1 MYTRCPNCQTVF
13 ILTPS
18 QLKARDGL
26 TRCGQCTQ
34 VFRAD
39 KHLLDDAPPGSS
51 AHAAPGGHDPGRAR
65 RAGHSRKSASRPA
78 AQTKERTAKKGKS
91 APIGPAGRPPGQKTL
106 PLGESTHRTRP
117 VFWMLGNFLLLLVLL
132 GQVVFFYGGELSA
145 GSPEL
150 RAGAEQIC
158 RMLGCPI
165 RPRQD
170 VRLIDLADARVGP
183 HPTYDQA
190 LRVRATLVNRAGFVQ
205 PYPLLEVTLTDSE
218 GVTIARRSF
227 APAEYLGK
235 TAAPQNGM
243 PVNVAVAVSLDVT
256 QPTGRGVGYEIR
268 LLPAH

>member
-13 ILTPS
+13 TLTPS

-26 TRCGQCTQ
+26 ARCGQCRQ

-39 KHLLDDAPPGSS
+39 EHLLDGAPPGSS
-51 AHAAPGGHDPGRAR
+51 ARATR

-78 AQTKERTAKKGKS
+78 APTKERTAKRGKS
-91 APIGPAGRPPGQKTL
+91 APIEPADRPPGQETQA
-106 PLGESTHRTRP
+106 PGAGTHRTRA
-117 VFWMLGNFLLLLVLL
+117 VFWMLGSFLLLLALL

-150 RAGAEQIC
+150 RAGAEQVC
-158 RMLGCPI
+158 RVLGCRI

-170 VRLIDLADARVGP
+170 IRQIDLADARVGP

-190 LRVRATLVNRAGFVQ
+190 LRVRATLVNQAGFVQ

-227 APAEYLGK
+227 APTEYLGK
-235 TAAPQNGM
+235 TAAPLDGM
-243 PVNVAVAVSLDVT
+243 PVNVAVAASLDVT
-256 QPTGRGVGYEIR
+256 QPPGRGVGYEIR